1 MGDSLSDVTVA
12 LKTKPDD
19 FPKLF
24 WNGTNGNDLIKKL
37 NDYAERQ
44 HLSDRIRREKHCP
57 HIYAIV
63 LNNFPIPGDSQW
75 KPVKVGFTHQP
86 VKRGSK
92 NRMELLIRKIE
103 KELNKLES
111 EESESEESE
120 SEESESEEF
129 EESEESEESES
140 KDSESEESEL
150 HEDSN
155 NGATASKSKVPVT
168 ASVLFA
174 LRIGSVDT
182 SSYHKTEARIREKV
196 GTPIKKEKAKKY
208 NLPVPTEWVL
218 TTQSHINK
226 MKKKLKARKVKGLTS
241 GEAIE
246 IFKNITPPTFPSDT
260 LPGWVKEK
268 SKRKEQKKRA
278 KEVKKTELNNCRE

>member
-1 MGDSLSDVTVA
+1 
-12 LKTKPDD
+12 
-19 FPKLF
+19 
-24 WNGTNGNDLIKKL
+24 
-37 NDYAERQ
+37 
-44 HLSDRIRREKHCP
+44 
-57 HIYAIV
+57 
-63 LNNFPIPGDSQW
+63 
-75 KPVKVGFTHQP
+75 
-86 VKRGSK
+86 
-92 NRMELLIRKIE
+92 MELLKRKIE
-103 KELNKLES
+103 KELKELES
-111 EESESEESE
+111 EESESEESESE

-129 EESEESEESES
+129 EESEESES

-150 HEDSN
+150 YEDSN
-155 NGATASKSKVPVT
+155 YGATASKRKVPVT

-182 SSYHKTEARIREKV
+182 SSYHKTEARIRGKV
-196 GTPIKKEKAKKY
+196 GTPIKKEKAKEC

-226 MKKKLKARKVKGLTS
+226 MKEKLKARKVKGVTS

-246 IFKNITPPTFPSDT
+246 IFKDITPPTIPPDT

-278 KEVKKTELNNCRE
+278 KEGKKLS

>member
-19 FPKLF
+19 VPKLF
-24 WNGTNGNDLIKKL
+24 WNGTKGNDLIKEL

-63 LNNFPIPGDSQW
+63 LNNFPIPGDGQW
-75 KPVKVGFTHQP
+75 KAVKVGFTHQP
-86 VKRGSK
+86 VKRGRK
-92 NRMELLIRKIE
+92 NRMELLTRKIE
-103 KELNKLES
+103 KELNELES

-129 EESEESEESES
+129 EESEESES
-140 KDSESEESEL
+140 KDSESEKSEL
-150 HEDSN
+150 LEDSN
-155 NGATASKSKVPVT
+155 YGATASKSKVT

-182 SSYHKTEARIREKV
+182 SSYHKTEARIRGKV
-196 GTPIKKEKAKKY
+196 GTPIKKEKAKER

-218 TTQSHINK
+218 TTQRHIDK
-226 MKKKLKARKVKGLTS
+226 MKGKLKARKVKGFTS

-246 IFKNITPPTFPSDT
+246 IFKDITPPTIPRDT

-268 SKRKEQKKRA
+268 SKRNEQKK
-278 KEVKKTELNNCRE
+278 

>member
-12 LKTKPDD
+12 LETKPDD

-24 WNGTNGNDLIKKL
+24 WNGTKGNDLIKKL

-44 HLSDRIRREKHCP
+44 RLSDRIRREKHCP
-57 HIYAIV
+57 NIYAIV
-63 LNNFPIPGDSQW
+63 LNNFPLPGDGLW
-75 KPVKVGFTHQP
+75 KLVKVGFTHQP
-86 VKRGSK
+86 VKRGRK
-92 NRMELLIRKIE
+92 NRMELLKRKIE
-103 KELNKLES
+103 KKLNELES

-120 SEESESEEF
+120 SEESESEES
-129 EESEESEESES
+129 ESE
-140 KDSESEESEL
+140 ESEESEL

-155 NGATASKSKVPVT
+155 YGATASKSKETVT
-168 ASVLFA
+168 ASVLFT

-196 GTPIKKEKAKKY
+196 GTPIKKGKAKEC

-226 MKKKLKARKVKGLTS
+226 MKEKLKARKVKGLTS
-241 GEAIE
+241 GEAID
-246 IFKNITPPTFPSDT
+246 IFKHITPPTIPRDT
-260 LPGWVKEK
+260 FPGWVKEK
-268 SKRKEQKKRA
+268 NKRKEK
-278 KEVKKTELNNCRE
+278 N

>member
-1 MGDSLSDVTVA
+1 MGDSLSDVTLA
-12 LKTKPDD
+12 LETKPDD
-19 FPKLF
+19 DPKWF
-24 WNGTNGNDLIKKL
+24 WDGTKGNDLIKKL

-63 LNNFPIPGDSQW
+63 LNNFPIAGNGRW
-75 KPVKVGFTHQP
+75 KLVKVGFTHQP
-86 VKRGSK
+86 VKRGRK
-92 NRMELLIRKIE
+92 NRMEQLKRKIE
-103 KELNKLES
+103 KELNELES

-120 SEESESEEF
+120 SEELESEEF
-129 EESEESEESES
+129 EESEESES

-150 HEDSN
+150 HEGSN
-155 NGATASKSKVPVT
+155 YGATASKSKVT
-168 ASVLFA
+168 ASVLFT

-196 GTPIKKEKAKKY
+196 GTPIKKEKAKKC

-218 TTQSHINK
+218 TTQDHINK

-246 IFKNITPPTFPSDT
+246 IFKDITPPTIPRDT

-268 SKRKEQKKRA
+268 SKTKEKK
-278 KEVKKTELNNCRE
+278 LS

>member
-1 MGDSLSDVTVA
+1 MGDSLSDVT
-12 LKTKPDD
+12 DD

-24 WNGTNGNDLIKKL
+24 WNGTKGNDLIKKL
-37 NDYAERQ
+37 NDYAERE

-57 HIYAIV
+57 NIYAIV
-63 LNNFPIPGDSQW
+63 LNNFPLPGDGQW
-75 KPVKVGFTHQP
+75 KLVKVGFTHQS
-86 VKRGSK
+86 VKRGRK
-92 NRMELLIRKIE
+92 NRMELLKRKIE
-103 KELNKLES
+103 KELNELES

-129 EESEESEESES
+129 EESEESE
-140 KDSESEESEL
+140 L
-150 HEDSN
+150 HEYSN
-155 NGATASKSKVPVT
+155 YGATASKSKITVN
-168 ASVLFA
+168 ASVLFT

-196 GTPIKKEKAKKY
+196 GTPIKKGKAKEC

-218 TTQSHINK
+218 TTQRHIDK
-226 MKKKLKARKVKGLTS
+226 MKGELKARKVKGLTS

-246 IFKNITPPTFPSDT
+246 IFKHITPPTIPRDT

-268 SKRKEQKKRA
+268 SKGKEQKK
-278 KEVKKTELNNCRE
+278 

>member
-1 MGDSLSDVTVA
+1 MGDSSSDATLA

-19 FPKLF
+19 VPKWF
-24 WNGTNGNDLIKKL
+24 WDGTKGNDLIKKL

-63 LNNFPIPGDSQW
+63 LNNFLIAGDGRW
-75 KPVKVGFTHQP
+75 KLVKVGFTHQP
-86 VKRGSK
+86 VKRGRK
-92 NRMELLIRKIE
+92 NRMELLKRKIE
-103 KELNKLES
+103 KELKELES

-120 SEESESEEF
+120 SEEF
-129 EESEESEESES
+129 EESEESES

-155 NGATASKSKVPVT
+155 YGATASKSKVPVT

-182 SSYHKTEARIREKV
+182 SSYHKTEARIRGNTNNFYTNSFFI
-196 GTPIKKEKAKKY
+196 GTPIKKEKAKEH
-208 NLPVPTEWVL
+208 NLPIPTEWVL

-226 MKKKLKARKVKGLTS
+226 MKEKLKARKVKGLTS

-246 IFKNITPPTFPSDT
+246 IFKDITPPTIPRDT

-278 KEVKKTELNNCRE
+278 KEKSKRSKKN